1 MVGPPFGEAFGDNR
15 SFRTTG
21 VALIAVCMLAIASAT
36 IGAAATKEDIAHCRA
51 IEQLPE
57 RLGCFKSLKR
67 AARPKMEHAPIKHE
81 TINPNTDD
89 PGRSPPSNDPA
100 SSGSIDHLTVAPGR
114 PLCTDRD
121 ALAAM
126 VLAGLLTS
134 DPTKAASLGC
144 QPIPDDA
151 RLEILERSPSV
162 RVKVTSPTQPDLTS
176 GFTIEIGWQEH
187 RRTTSS
193 NHTRTFPHT
202 AR

>member
-100 SSGSIDHLTVAPGR
+100 SSGSIDHLTLR
-114 PLCTDRD
+114 PADLYVRI
-121 ALAAM
+121 AM
-126 VLAGLLTS
+126 HSPRWCLRGCLLQTQRKQLRS
-134 DPTKAASLGC
+134 GVNQFPMT
-144 QPIPDDA
+144 PDS
-151 RLEILERSPSV
+151 R
-162 RVKVTSPTQPDLTS
+162 
-176 GFTIEIGWQEH
+176 F
-187 RRTTSS
+187 
-193 NHTRTFPHT
+193 
-202 AR
+202 